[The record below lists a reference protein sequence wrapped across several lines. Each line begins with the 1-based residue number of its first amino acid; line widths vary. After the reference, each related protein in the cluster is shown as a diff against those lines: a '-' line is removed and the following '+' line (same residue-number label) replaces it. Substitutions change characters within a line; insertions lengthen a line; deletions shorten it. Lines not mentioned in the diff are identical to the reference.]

1 MFHSYFIEPCRRQ
14 MAYAHCVFVCRKCEQ
29 STWIKSNIE
38 QMFVLSCAKCI
49 RINSENKIW
58 KSNNRAQKH
67 EKHWTLHFINNDDD
81 DDDSTSGNLWNS
93 LVGELFCASI
103 FFFLCV
109 LLRVFYSV
117 LPWIYYPKLAVVVIL
132 VKVGDDVDFG
142 VGCAILT
149 DWSIVHEFKF
159 KALDKKIWSVA

>member
-1 MFHSYFIEPCRRQ
+1 MRTINMNKIKFWTDAR
-14 MAYAHCVFVCRKCEQ
+14 CVVP
-29 STWIKSNIE
+29 
-38 QMFVLSCAKCI
+38 SCAKCI
-49 RINSENKIW
+49 RINFENKIW
-58 KSNNRAQKH
+58 KSNNKARKH
-67 EKHWTLHFINNDDD
+67 EKHWTLHFINRKQRRRLYVRKFIKF
-81 DDDSTSGNLWNS
+81 SCWRT
-93 LVGELFCASI
+93 
-103 FFFLCV
+103 FFLCEYFFV
-109 LLRVFYSV
+109 LSLTVASWVFFSV